1 MQLLGLGDK
10 FQGQVIT
17 GIFSDGEHPWIQA
30 ESGRVWTGDYVLANL
45 GDIVCGDSN
54 G

>member
-10 FQGQVIT
+10 FQGQVVT
-17 GIFSDGEHPWIQA
+17 KIFSDSNHAWIQV
-30 ESGRVWTGDYVLANL
+30 ESGQLWTGDFVLANL

>member
-17 GIFSDGEHPWIQA
+17 KIFSDGCNAWIQA
-30 ESGRVWTGDYVLANL
+30 ESGQVWTGDYVLENL
-45 GDIVCGDSN
+45 EEISFF
-54 G
+54 